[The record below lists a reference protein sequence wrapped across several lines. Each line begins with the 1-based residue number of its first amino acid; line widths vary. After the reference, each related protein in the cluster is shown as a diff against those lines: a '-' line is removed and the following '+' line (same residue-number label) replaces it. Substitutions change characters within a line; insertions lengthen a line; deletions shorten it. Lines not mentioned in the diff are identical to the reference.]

1 MSRFESIFCG
11 SAVRM
16 RFALAGRRVAGRA
29 SLAVVLASVVLA
41 SGCGGGDDPPA
52 DVVEPPPDLTG
63 VWELTSFSSAILTSG
78 AALTPPAVS
87 GTMALQQSPAN
98 GAEADGTF
106 NFSVQIPDG
115 EGGAQNIDD
124 QGTYT
129 VRTNGSW
136 EQRGALAQGVGTYA
150 LSGPTLVVR
159 VTEPALNASTT
170 MWRRR

>member
-1 MSRFESIFCG
+1 MSRFESVFCG

-16 RFALAGRRVAGRA
+16 RFALTGRRVAGRA
-29 SLAVVLASVVLA
+29 SLAVVLA

-52 DVVEPPPDLTG
+52 DVVEPPPNLTG
-63 VWELTSFSSAILTSG
+63 TWELTSFSSAILTSG

-87 GTMALQQSPAN
+87 GTMVLQQSPAN

-106 NFSVQIPDG
+106 NFSVRIPDG
-115 EGGAQNIDD
+115 EGGAQEIDD

-136 EQRGALAQGVGTYA
+136 EQRGALAQGVGTYV
-150 LSGPTLVVR
+150 LSGSTLVVR

-170 MWRRR
+170 MWRRQ